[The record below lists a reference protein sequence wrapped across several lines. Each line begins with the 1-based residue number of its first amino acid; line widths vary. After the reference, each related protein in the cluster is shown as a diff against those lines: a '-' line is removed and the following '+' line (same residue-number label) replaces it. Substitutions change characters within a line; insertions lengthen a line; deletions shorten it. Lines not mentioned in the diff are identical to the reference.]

1 LTAVSPY
8 LEIVTAVIIA
18 ILIPIYRKAL
28 LGLGSLLG
36 TIGVVLA
43 LLGFGLWVGADALIV
58 QNEHIGLWAA
68 VLAFYSA
75 VFAGLASLHWHLE
88 RRARRA
94 APPPD
99 AQRMG

>member
-75 VFAGLASLHWHLE
+75 VFAALASLHWHLE